1 MRTVQAKPTVS
12 ISQMLERIM
21 SSGQLSRREYL
32 QLTSALLSDDKLT
45 EEERHKI
52 NRIFDYI
59 QISRLKFVD

>member
-1 MRTVQAKPTVS
+1 
-12 ISQMLERIM
+12 M